1 MKSILKTYKIYLD
14 SCCVSRP
21 YDNQTQNR
29 IKSETAAIMQIISRF
44 WNGEWQSITSKVLQ
58 FEINQISDLTKRSF
72 VKALFTSIPQT
83 TFVSVGVSETF
94 RGKQLETLGFKEY
107 DALHIACAETGKA
120 DVFLT
125 TDDAVIRRAK
135 RLTSQLRVRVENP
148 DTWLQEHTSGKG
160 GN

>member
-1 MKSILKTYKIYLD
+1 MKSTLKIYKIYLD

-29 IKSETAAIMQIISRF
+29 IKSETAAIMRITTRF
-44 WNGEWQSITSKVLQ
+44 WHGEWQSITSKVLQ

-72 VKALFTSIPQT
+72 VKALFASIPQT
-83 TFVSVGVSETF
+83 IFVSVGVSEIF
-94 RGKQLETLGFKEY
+94 RGKQLEALGFKEY
-107 DALHIACAETGKA
+107 DALHIACAETAKA

-135 RLTSQLRVRVENP
+135 RLRSQLRVRVENP
-148 DTWLQEHTSGKG
+148 DTWLQAPTSDNG

>member
-1 MKSILKTYKIYLD
+1 MKTYKIYLD

-44 WNGEWQSITSKVLQ
+44 WSREWQAITSRVVQ

-72 VKALFTSIPQT
+72 VKALLTSIPET
-83 TFVSVGVSETF
+83 IFVPAGMSETF
-94 RGKQLETLGFKEY
+94 RGKQLESLGFKEY
-107 DALHIACAETGKA
+107 DALHIACAESGDA

-135 RLTSQLRVRVENP
+135 RLQSQLHVRVENP
-148 DTWLQEHTSGKG
+148 HTWLQEYIETGDNYHDR
-160 GN
+160 

>member
-1 MKSILKTYKIYLD
+1 MTIYKIYLD

-29 IKSETAAIMQIISRF
+29 IKSETTAIMQIISRF
-44 WNGEWQSITSKVLQ
+44 WNGEWQSVTSTVLQ
-58 FEINQISDLTKRSF
+58 FEINQISDLAKRSF
-72 VKALFTSIPQT
+72 VKGLFTSIPQII
-83 TFVSVGVSETF
+83 FVSVGASETF
-94 RGKQLETLGFKEY
+94 RGKQLEALGFKEY

-135 RLTSQLRVRVENP
+135 RLGSQLRIRVENP
-148 DTWLQEHTSGKG
+148 DTWLQEQTNSKG

>member
-1 MKSILKTYKIYLD
+1 MTIYKIYLD

-29 IKSETAAIMQIISRF
+29 IKSETTAIMQIISRF
-44 WNGEWQSITSKVLQ
+44 WNGEWQSVTSTVLQ

-72 VKALFTSIPQT
+72 VKGLFTSIPQT
-83 TFVSVGVSETF
+83 IFVSVSVSETL
-94 RGKQLETLGFKEY
+94 RGKQLEALGFKEY

-135 RLTSQLRVRVENP
+135 RLGSQLRVRVENP
-148 DTWLQEHTSGKG
+148 DTWLEEYTSGNG
-160 GN
+160 GNRK

>member
-1 MKSILKTYKIYLD
+1 MKTYKIYLD
-14 SCCVSRP
+14 SCCVSHP

-72 VKALFTSIPQT
+72 VKSLFTSIPQT
-83 TFVSVGVSETF
+83 IFVSVGAAESS
-94 RGKQLETLGFKEY
+94 RGKQLEALGFKEY

-120 DVFLT
+120 NVFLT

-135 RLTSQLRVRVENP
+135 RLRSQLRVRVENP
-148 DTWLQEHTSGKG
+148 DTWLQGHMSGKG

>member
-1 MKSILKTYKIYLD
+1 MITYKIYLD

-21 YDNQTQNR
+21 YDNQTQDR
-29 IKSETAAIMQIISRF
+29 IRSETAAIMQIISRF
-44 WNGEWQSITSKVLQ
+44 WNGEWQAITSKVLQ
-58 FEINQISDLTKRSF
+58 FEINRISDLTKRSF
-72 VKALFTSIPQT
+72 VKALLNSIPQT
-83 TFVSVGVSETF
+83 IFVTIGGSETF
-94 RGKQLETLGFKEY
+94 RGEQLEALGFKEY
-107 DALHIACAETGKA
+107 DALHIACAESGEA

-148 DTWLQEHTSGKG
+148 GTWLQEHTSGEG

>member
-1 MKSILKTYKIYLD
+1 MKSTLKIYKIYLD

-29 IKSETAAIMQIISRF
+29 IKSETAAIMQIITRF
-44 WNGEWQSITSKVLQ
+44 WHGEWQSITSKVLQ

-72 VKALFTSIPQT
+72 VKALFASIPQT
-83 TFVSVGVSETF
+83 IFVSVGVSEIF
-94 RGKQLETLGFKEY
+94 RGKQLEALGFKEY
-107 DALHIACAETGKA
+107 DALHIACAETAKA

-135 RLTSQLRVRVENP
+135 RLRSQLRVRVENP
-148 DTWLQEHTSGKG
+148 DTWLQAPTSDNG

>member
-1 MKSILKTYKIYLD
+1 VKSTLKIYKIYLD

-29 IKSETAAIMQIISRF
+29 IKSESAAIMRIITRF
-44 WNGEWQSITSKVLQ
+44 WHGEWQSITSKVLQ

-72 VKALFTSIPQT
+72 VKALFASIPQT
-83 TFVSVGVSETF
+83 IFVSVGVSEIF
-94 RGKQLETLGFKEY
+94 RGKQLEALGFKEY
-107 DALHIACAETGKA
+107 DALHIACAETAKA

-135 RLTSQLRVRVENP
+135 RLRSQLRVRVENP
-148 DTWLQEHTSGKG
+148 DTWLQAPTSDNG

>member
-1 MKSILKTYKIYLD
+1 MKTYKIYLD

-29 IKSETAAIMQIISRF
+29 IKSETTAIMQIISRF
-44 WNGEWQSITSKVLQ
+44 WHGEWQSITSKVLQ

-72 VKALFTSIPQT
+72 VKALFTSIPQAI
-83 TFVSVGVSETF
+83 FVPVGVSETF
-94 RGKQLETLGFKEY
+94 RGKQLEALGFKEY

-125 TDDAVIRRAK
+125 TDDALIRRAK
-135 RLTSQLRVRVENP
+135 RLRSQLRVRVEDPN
-148 DTWLQEHTSGKG
+148 TWLQEHTHGKG

>member
-1 MKSILKTYKIYLD
+1 MKTCKIYLD

-29 IKSETAAIMQIISRF
+29 IKSETAAIMQIIARF
-44 WNGEWQSITSKVLQ
+44 WNGEWQAITSKVLQ
-58 FEINQISDLTKRSF
+58 FEINRISDLTKRSF

-83 TFVSVGVSETF
+83 VFVSVGGSEIF
-94 RGKQLETLGFKEY
+94 RGRQLEALGFKES
-107 DALHIACAETGKA
+107 DALHIACAETAKA

-135 RLTSQLRVRVENP
+135 RLRSQLRVEVENP

-160 GN
+160 GD

>member
-1 MKSILKTYKIYLD
+1 MKTHKIYLD

-44 WNGEWQSITSKVLQ
+44 WQGEWQSITSKVLQ
-58 FEINQISDLTKRSF
+58 FEINQISDPTKRSF
-72 VKALFTSIPQT
+72 VKSLFASIPQT
-83 TFVSVGVSETF
+83 IFVSVGMPETF
-94 RGKQLETLGFKEY
+94 RGKQLEALGFQEY

-125 TDDAVIRRAK
+125 TDDALIRSAK
-135 RLTSQLRVRVENP
+135 RLRSQLRIRIENP
-148 DTWLQEHTSGKG
+148 NTWLQEQTSDQG

>member
-1 MKSILKTYKIYLD
+1 MRTYKIYLD

-21 YDNQTQNR
+21 YDDQTQNR
-29 IKSETAAIMQIISRF
+29 IKSETAAILQIISRF
-44 WNGEWQSITSKVLQ
+44 WNREWQSITSKTLQ

-72 VKALFTSIPQT
+72 VKSLFTSIPQT
-83 TFVSVGVSETF
+83 IFVSVGASETS
-94 RGKQLETLGFKEY
+94 RGKQLEALGFKEY

-135 RLTSQLRVRVENP
+135 RLRSQLRVRVENP
-148 DTWLQEHTSGKG
+148 DTWLREHTSGKG
-160 GN
+160 DN

>member
-1 MKSILKTYKIYLD
+1 MKTRKIYLD
-14 SCCVSRP
+14 SCCISRP

-44 WNGEWQSITSKVLQ
+44 WSREWQAITSKALQ

-72 VKALFTSIPQT
+72 VKALLTSIPET
-83 TFVSVGVSETF
+83 IFIDVGMSETF

-107 DALHIACAETGKA
+107 DALHIACAESGEA

-135 RLTSQLRVRVENP
+135 RLQSQLHVRVENP
-148 DTWLQEHTSGKG
+148 HIWLQEYIGTG
-160 GN
+160 GNYHDR

>member
-1 MKSILKTYKIYLD
+1 MKTYRIYLD
-14 SCCVSRP
+14 SCCISRP
-21 YDNQTQNR
+21 YDNQTQDR

-44 WNGEWQSITSKVLQ
+44 WNGEWQWITSKILQ
-58 FEINQISDLTKRSF
+58 FEINKISDLTKRSF
-72 VKALFTSIPQT
+72 VKALLNSIPQT
-83 TFVSVGVSETF
+83 IFVTVGVSETL
-94 RGKQLETLGFKEY
+94 RGKHLEALGFKEY
-107 DALHIACAETGKA
+107 DALHIACAESGEA

-148 DTWLQEHTSGKG
+148 DAWLQEHTSGRG